1 MNVTLRQLRVFR
13 SVAEGRNFSR
23 AGDQV
28 GLSQPAVSRSIL
40 ELESQL
46 GLKLLDRT
54 TREVVLTE
62 AGQSLAARLERVL
75 DDLDQT
81 LQDVAGL
88 ASARGGKVRVASSPT
103 LSANLMPACIA
114 TCAEQAPGIQF
125 LLLDRIQQDV
135 LDSVRSG
142 EVDFGVVI
150 EPSEADDLHCEAI
163 LNDPF
168 VLVLPPSHKLA
179 QKPSVRWSAL
189 DGQRL
194 VLLDHASGSRRLIDQ
209 ALERHGAQCEVKQQL
224 GHPTTVFRMVEAGIG
239 ISVMPG
245 MSLPPE
251 GLAQLAV
258 RPLLPRGHA
267 LAARTRVR
275 WSALDGQPLVL
286 LDHASGSRRLIDQA
300 LVDNGVQATVA
311 QQLGHPTTVFRMVE
325 AGIGISVMP
334 MLSVTPGN
342 LGGLVALPLLP
353 RVERR
358 VMLVHRR
365 NRAPSPLAQRVWRLI
380 GDVARQAAA
389 AEVPTA

>member
-54 TREVVLTE
+54 TREVMLTE
-62 AGQSLAARLERVL
+62 AGQSLAARLDRVL

-103 LSANLMPACIA
+103 LSANLMPGCIA
-114 TCAEQAPGIQF
+114 VCADKAPGIQF

-150 EPSEADDLHCEAI
+150 EPSEADDLHCEPI

-168 VLVLPPSHKLA
+168 VLVVPPAHRLA
-179 QKPSVRWSAL
+179 QKTSVRWAAL
-189 DGQRL
+189 DGQPL

-209 ALERHGAQCEVKQQL
+209 ALESHGAQCEVKQQL

-251 GLAQLAV
+251 GLAQLVV
-258 RPLLPRGHA
+258 RPL
-267 LAARTRVR
+267 V
-275 WSALDGQPLVL
+275 
-286 LDHASGSRRLIDQA
+286 
-300 LVDNGVQATVA
+300 
-311 QQLGHPTTVFRMVE
+311 
-325 AGIGISVMP
+325 
-334 MLSVTPGN
+334 
-342 LGGLVALPLLP
+342 P
-353 RVERR
+353 RVQRAI
-358 VMLVHRR
+358 MLIRRR
-365 NRAPSPLAQRVWRLI
+365 NRALSPLAQQVWGIVR
-380 GDVARQAAA
+380 DTAALSA
-389 AEVPTA
+389 TAESGATTPTSKKLPA

>member
-28 GLSQPAVSRSIL
+28 GLSQPAVSRSIG
-40 ELESQL
+40 ELEAQL

-62 AGQSLAARLERVL
+62 AGHSLAARLERVL

-88 ASARGGKVRVASSPT
+88 ANARGGKVRVASSPT
-103 LSANLMPACIA
+103 LSANLMPGCIA

-135 LDSVRSG
+135 LDSVRGG

-150 EPSEADDLHCEAI
+150 EPSEADDLHCESI

-168 VLVLPPSHKLA
+168 VLVLQPSHPLA
-179 QKPSVRWSAL
+179 RKKSVNWSAL
-189 DGQRL
+189 DGQPL

-209 ALERHGAQCEVKQQL
+209 ALERHGAHCEVKQQL

-239 ISVMPG
+239 ISVMPA

-251 GLAQLAV
+251 GLANLVV
-258 RPLLPRGHA
+258 RPL
-267 LAARTRVR
+267 V
-275 WSALDGQPLVL
+275 
-286 LDHASGSRRLIDQA
+286 
-300 LVDNGVQATVA
+300 
-311 QQLGHPTTVFRMVE
+311 
-325 AGIGISVMP
+325 
-334 MLSVTPGN
+334 
-342 LGGLVALPLLP
+342 P
-353 RVERR
+353 RVQRAI
-358 VMLVHRR
+358 MLIRR
-365 NRAPSPLAQRVWRLI
+365 NNRALSPLAQRVWGLVRETAALS
-380 GDVARQAAA
+380 AAA
-389 AEVPTA
+389 ASGAAAPTSAP

>member
-1 MNVTLRQLRVFR
+1 MNITLRQLRVFR

-28 GLSQPAVSRSIL
+28 GLSQPAVSRSIS

-62 AGQSLAARLERVL
+62 AGQSLAARLDRVL

-103 LSANLMPACIA
+103 LSANLMPGCIA
-114 TCAEQAPGIQF
+114 SCAVQAPGIQF

-163 LNDPF
+163 LDDPF
-168 VLVLPPSHKLA
+168 VLVVPPAHRLA
-179 QKPSVRWSAL
+179 RKAPVRWAAL
-189 DGQRL
+189 DGESL

-209 ALERHGAQCEVKQQL
+209 ALERHGAHCEVKQQL

-239 ISVMPG
+239 ISVMPEL
-245 MSLPPE
+245 SLPPE
-251 GLAQLAV
+251 GLPQLVV
-258 RPLLPRGHA
+258 RPLA
-267 LAARTRVR
+267 
-275 WSALDGQPLVL
+275 
-286 LDHASGSRRLIDQA
+286 
-300 LVDNGVQATVA
+300 
-311 QQLGHPTTVFRMVE
+311 
-325 AGIGISVMP
+325 
-334 MLSVTPGN
+334 
-342 LGGLVALPLLP
+342 P
-353 RVERR
+353 RVQRAI
-358 VMLVHRR
+358 MLIRRR
-365 NRAPSPLAQRVWRLI
+365 NRALSPLAERVWGIVRET
-380 GDVARQAAA
+380 AALSASA
-389 AEVPTA
+389 APAPATKPAD